1 MGEVVIGVDAHK
13 RNHTLVAVDQVAA
26 SWAGGSP
33 PYRISPGHLIGAAP
47 GRTRHGYGAA
57 SASHRRCTADACEA
71 SPHREARHRTARG
84 EDAVN
89 SRLLGVLAGVCAV
102 TVLVGCGSSG
112 TLNSAAAVP
121 ASASSD
127 TSGRSPAA
135 VASSAPA
142 SGSATCDRAGAV
154 ARRMG
159 ITKVTVYT
167 ATSDPNHLLGRQG
180 EYTSKA
186 EWVTDGQNSGIET
199 FGDAADARARYSY
212 LRAFRPPIGDG
223 YDYLYQ
229 ASILRVAA
237 IYAPSQAARLKASFK
252 RSCTR

>member
-1 MGEVVIGVDAHK
+1 MPARRPLIEK
-13 RNHTLVAVDQVAA
+13 RGT
-26 SWAGGSP
+26 GP
-33 PYRISPGHLIGAAP
+33 
-47 GRTRHGYGAA
+47 
-57 SASHRRCTADACEA
+57 
-71 SPHREARHRTARG
+71 RG

-89 SRLLGVLAGVCAV
+89 SRLLRVLAGACAV
-102 TVLVGCGSSG
+102 MVLAGCGSPG
-112 TLNSAAAVP
+112 TLNSAAAAP
-121 ASASSD
+121 ASASPG
-127 TSGRSPAA
+127 TSSRSPAA
-135 VASSAPA
+135 VASAAPA
-142 SGSATCDRAGAV
+142 SGSLTCDRAGVV

-159 ITKVTVYT
+159 ISHVTVYT

-199 FGDAADARARYSY
+199 FGDAADARARYAY
-212 LRAFRPPIGDG
+212 LRAFRLPIGDG

-237 IYAPSQAARLKASFK
+237 IYTPSQAARLKASFK